1 MSTSGLNFTPYS
13 KKNFVLFV
21 CFIVDVDNIAVT
33 NSKAIVIQSILEMS
47 TESDRLRKNLASG
60 EVPGEV
66 LGSSVMAEANQSDV
80 YSLELMKD
88 FPPGPLDH
96 YRQKASFDWK
106 KMKLFLE
113 GEDILRF
120 KVRALSLIM
129 KLTFPN
135 TTSQVWAQVM
145 LHI

>member
-1 MSTSGLNFTPYS
+1 
-13 KKNFVLFV
+13 
-21 CFIVDVDNIAVT
+21 
-33 NSKAIVIQSILEMS
+33 MS
-47 TESDRLRKNLASG
+47 TESDRVRKNLASG

-66 LGSSVMAEANQSDV
+66 LGSSVMAEADDQSDV

-120 KVRALSLIM
+120 KVRMVRPRKIHSSARIYECLRLQG
-129 KLTFPN
+129 K
-135 TTSQVWAQVM
+135 
-145 LHI
+145 